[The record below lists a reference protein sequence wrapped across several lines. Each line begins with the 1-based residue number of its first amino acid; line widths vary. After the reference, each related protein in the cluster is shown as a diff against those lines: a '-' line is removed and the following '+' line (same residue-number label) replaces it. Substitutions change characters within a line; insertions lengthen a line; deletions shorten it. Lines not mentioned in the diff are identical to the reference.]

1 MAEKIKLATIING
14 IIESYELSPLQ
25 QGMLFHSL
33 ERQERGVDIQQISC
47 TLNEGLNIP
56 ALTRAWESVV
66 ERHAVL
72 RTSFRWQGLE
82 EPLQDVYDQVQV
94 SFEQLD
100 WRGLNT
106 TEQEQ
111 LWSAF
116 LTADRHRG
124 FDVAHPPL
132 MRLTLVACGERNYRL
147 LWTFHHILL
156 DGRSFPVVLRE
167 VFTFYETLRDGRS
180 VEITQPRPYR
190 DYIHWHREQDFRRAE
205 GYWRQALKGF
215 RAPTQLLL
223 SRTQGDELEDD
234 QLQGVHEVTL
244 SAETTSRLGTFAKD
258 HRLTVNTLVQ

>member
-1 MAEKIKLATIING
+1 MSPLVLDG

-33 ERQERGVDIQQISC
+33 EKQKTGVDIQQISC
-47 TLNEGLNIP
+47 TLNECLNIP

-72 RTSFRWQGLE
+72 RTSFRWQGLP
-82 EPLQDVYDQVQV
+82 EPLQDVHDQVQV
-94 SFEQLD
+94 RVEQLD

-124 FDVAHPPL
+124 FDVAHAPL
-132 MRLTLVACGERNYRL
+132 MRLTLVASGERNYRL

-156 DGRSFPVVLRE
+156 DGRSCTMLLRE
-167 VFTFYETLRDGRS
+167 VFTVYEALRDDRS

-190 DYIHWHREQDFRRAE
+190 DYIHWYREQDFHRAE
-205 GYWRQALKGF
+205 VYWRQTLKGF

-223 SRTQGDELEDD
+223 SRPQGDVFEDD
-234 QLQGVHEVTL
+234 QLRG
-244 SAETTSRLGTFAKD
+244 S
-258 HRLTVNTLVQ
+258 